1 MKQEPYL
8 LKIEFGKC
16 TKNFRHE
23 NQPRI
28 VYAERKRVGHVLRRL
43 PAKNGIISRA
53 SQSLQGESVPDV
65 WENVTTGPL
74 CPVKRNGADSNE
86 SNRAASC
93 LAQLPTLRRVGINF
107 AASAVNLNEGKNKH
121 RDEEES
127 DPRSTNEFRIA
138 NYNESHPCHD
148 CSYAVQRRLQPPPS
162 IPFAPEVTH
171 HASLRKSIGKKHP
184 NREQG
189 NECVAAS

>member
-127 DPRSTNEFRIA
+127 NPSPTGEFRVT
-138 NYNESHPCHD
+138 NYDKSNSGRDGSH
-148 CSYAVQRRLQPPPS
+148 AVKQRL
-162 IPFAPEVTH
+162 
-171 HASLRKSIGKKHP
+171 
-184 NREQG
+184 
-189 NECVAAS
+189 